1 MVNKSLKQLLG
12 LAFILAFMAGCA
24 STPEEDTTAEA
35 EAQQRAA
42 EAEQRVTP
50 QPEPEEKVV
59 ELDRVFYFDFD
70 STVLKP
76 EARAALTAHAERM
89 KNTTNRIR
97 LEGHAD
103 ERGSREYNMAL
114 GERRANAVADFLVLQ
129 GIPRSRIETVSYGE
143 ERPARMG
150 SNETAW
156 SMNRRVELAN

>member
-24 STPEEDTTAEA
+24 TTSTEEAAEA
-35 EAQQRAA
+35 AAPQA

-50 QPEPEEKVV
+50 QAQPEPEEKVV

-76 EARAALTAHAERM
+76 EARAALTAWAERF

-150 SNETAW
+150 SNEAAW